1 MAGQRRRWGWHQLA
15 PEVARQLVADAHLP
29 KRSLVLDIGAGG
41 GAITQPLV
49 DAGHRVIAVEAH
61 RGRADELRDRFDS
74 GVTVVRADAADLRLP
89 RRPFHVVAN
98 PPYGIVAPLLRRL
111 LSRGSQLRSAHLVVD
126 ARAVKVWTS
135 HRAPGVGRWAAELD
149 VRGGP
154 PVRRSAFRPPPHVD
168 SRILVIRRR

>member
-1 MAGQRRRWGWHQLA
+1 MAGQRRRWGWHQLD
-15 PEVARQLVADAHLP
+15 PEVARRLVADAHLP
-29 KRSLVLDIGAGG
+29 KRSLVLDIGAGA
-41 GAITQPLV
+41 GAITHPLV

-61 RGRADELRDRFDS
+61 PGRADGLRELFAPT
-74 GVTVVRADAADLRLP
+74 VTVVRADASDLRLP

-111 LSRGSQLRSAHLVVD
+111 LQRGSRLQSAQLVVD

-135 HRAPGVGRWAAELD
+135 HRAPGVGRWGLDFD

-154 PVRRSAFRPPPHVD
+154 PIPRSAFRPPPHVD
-168 SRILVIRRR
+168 SRVLVIRRR